1 MNDLDPE
8 VLIKC
13 IRVIGIG
20 LLVALF
26 LLGSIA
32 YIDGPNHR
40 LGTIQLS
47 QP

>member
-1 MNDLDPE
+1 MHDLDPE

-13 IRVIGIG
+13 IKTVGVG
-20 LLVALF
+20 LLLALF